1 VCLNEGCIPSKTLL
15 NSAKI
20 FDYTKAYGQK
30 YGVYCEG
37 SRIDFGKV
45 IDRKNKVV
53 KTLVGGVAF
62 KLQSLKVDVVND
74 HGVIEDR
81 TDEGYGV
88 RVGDTVYRAPKL
100 LIATGSSTLIPPIPG
115 AKEALEAGILMTN
128 REILD
133 LREPPAEM
141 IVIGGGVIGLEM
153 ASVFNSVGTKVTVV
167 EMLDKIA
174 GPTDREI
181 SAILQKNYSRKGIKF
196 VLGAKVTKIDG
207 KEVTY
212 ELNGEPVTISADKIL
227 MSVGRR
233 ANTANIGLEKIGV
246 QVERGAIVTEEQM
259 KTNLP
264 GVFAAGDV
272 NGKMMLA
279 HTAYRETEVAINNI
293 LGIPDKMN
301 YNAIPSVI
309 YTNPEVAGVGETID
323 TATAKGMKVRE
334 VSISMRYSG
343 RYVAENE
350 GGDGIAKLVLE
361 EGTNRLVGVHM
372 IGNPCSEIIVS
383 MAMALELEVSL
394 DALKKVVFPHPSVS
408 EIIREAIFSI

>member
-1 VCLNEGCIPSKTLL
+1 MLYDLIVLGGGPAGYLAGERAGEAGLKTLVIEERNLGGVCLNEGCIPSKTLL

-196 VLGAKVTKIDG
+196 VLGAKVTNIYG
-207 KEVTY
+207 K
-212 ELNGEPVTISADKIL
+212 
-227 MSVGRR
+227 
-233 ANTANIGLEKIGV
+233 
-246 QVERGAIVTEEQM
+246 
-259 KTNLP
+259 
-264 GVFAAGDV
+264 
-272 NGKMMLA
+272 
-279 HTAYRETEVAINNI
+279 
-293 LGIPDKMN
+293 
-301 YNAIPSVI
+301 
-309 YTNPEVAGVGETID
+309 
-323 TATAKGMKVRE
+323 
-334 VSISMRYSG
+334 
-343 RYVAENE
+343 
-350 GGDGIAKLVLE
+350 
-361 EGTNRLVGVHM
+361 
-372 IGNPCSEIIVS
+372 
-383 MAMALELEVSL
+383 
-394 DALKKVVFPHPSVS
+394 
-408 EIIREAIFSI
+408 